1 MAPSLPIMV
10 FSLKLRPIPIHEKS
24 RCYFFGILAELDG
37 MEWSGLTGVWVAF
50 VFLIVALSEPN

>member
-1 MAPSLPIMV
+1 MV

-24 RCYFFGILAELDG
+24 RCYFFGILRFWPELDG